1 MEGDE
6 AAGGLRYMHPEH
18 QANARVLP
26 ADVRLAVPLLDVG
39 IAQLEDPSAVDPVG
53 GGQDGHAR
61 RTLVFLQCK
70 SVSLLLF
77 LLWLI

>member
-26 ADVRLAVPLLDVG
+26 ADVRLPLPQLDVRV
-39 IAQLEDPSAVDPVG
+39 AELEDAGAVDTV
-53 GGQDGHAR
+53 R
-61 RTLVFLQCK
+61 
-70 SVSLLLF
+70 
-77 LLWLI
+77 